1 MDILVTGGA
10 GFIGSH
16 LCDKLLM
23 LGHSVTVMDNLL
35 TGSTDNIQHLL
46 GNKSFQFIKH
56 DVIEPIPSGSRWDG
70 IFHMASPASPVGY
83 WTYPLETMLVNSTG
97 TYNLLKHAAAT
108 GARFL
113 LTSTSEVYGDP
124 LEHPQAESYR
134 GNVNPVGPRACYD
147 EGKRY
152 AEAISALFMQKYGV
166 DGRIVRI
173 FNTYGPRNHPEDG
186 RVIPNFITQALTGKP
201 ITIYGDGSQSR
212 SLCYVSDM
220 VDGLIKAM
228 VTDGSKGQVIN
239 LGNPDE
245 RTVLEIGELIRKLVG
260 SSSPVDFLP
269 GRDEEVSRRC
279 PDITKARQALGWE
292 PKITLEDGL
301 KQTIEWIRE
310 QLALTATNK

>member
-23 LGHSVTVMDNLL
+23 LGHRVTVMDNLL
-35 TGSTDNIQHLL
+35 TGSADNIKHLL
-46 GNKSFQFIKH
+46 ENKSFQFIEH
-56 DVIEPIPSGSRWDG
+56 DVIEPIPSGSRWDW

-83 WTYPLETMLVNSTG
+83 WMYPLETMLVNSVG
-97 TYNLLKHAAAT
+97 THNLLKHAAAT
-108 GARFL
+108 GAKFL

-124 LEHPQAESYR
+124 LEHPQTESYR

-152 AEAISALFMQKYGV
+152 AEAISALFVQKYGV

-228 VTDGSKGQVIN
+228 VTDESKGQVIN

-245 RTVLEIGELIRKLVG
+245 RTVLEIGKLIRKLVG
-260 SSSPVDFLP
+260 SSSPVEFLP

-301 KQTIEWIRE
+301 RQTIEWIRE